1 MPAKPKKI
9 EAETGETELD
19 ISELADSLDALLKSY
34 SDDAQDGLEEAQ
46 KNAQRLLKKA
56 RSSLK
61 ENLPDTDDVAAPSC
75 CADAWVRD
83 NPLPAAGIGAALG
96 LIAGFLLAKR

>member
-9 EAETGETELD
+9 EAETEETQLD
-19 ISELADSLDALLKSY
+19 VGELADSLDALLKSY

-46 KNAQRLLKKA
+46 KNAQKLLKKA
-56 RSSLK
+56 RASLK
-61 ENLPDTDDVAAPSC
+61 DNLPDADDIGQPSC

-96 LIAGFLLAKR
+96 LIAGFLLARR